1 MIRFILLA
9 LLLQLTII
17 AFSQTN
23 EVKLGIEMSPSD
35 FHEAM
40 TYRKDVITIDIQ
52 SATDRTIGKFE
63 PSIWINPKTTDVK
76 QYIIDNFKK
85 EDVLFIYDHDGVQA
99 KKLADELAK
108 LDFKYAFYMVGGYK
122 AYKAEN

>member
-1 MIRFILLA
+1 M
-9 LLLQLTII
+9 
-17 AFSQTN
+17 
-23 EVKLGIEMSPSD
+23 
-35 FHEAM
+35 
-40 TYRKDVITIDIQ
+40 
-52 SATDRTIGKFE
+52 GKFE

-108 LDFKYAFYMVGGYK
+108 LDFKYTFYMVGGYK
-122 AYKAEN
+122 AYKTEN